1 MVAEAVAAS
10 TVVVAA
16 VVFTEAVVVEAST
29 VVEAT
34 EVGITARHAAAA
46 MAAVGTA
53 ARTAV
58 AGITIRCL
66 LAAHIRP
73 GALAT
78 PTAQP
83 VTEDMRRATVAT
95 VQQAVALA

>member
-1 MVAEAVAAS
+1 MGAEAVAAS

-34 EVGITARHAAAA
+34 EAGITARPAAAA
-46 MAAVGTA
+46 MAAVA
-53 ARTAV
+53 A
-58 AGITIRCL
+58 ITIPCL
-66 LAAHIRP
+66 LAAHFQP

-78 PTAQP
+78 LTPRQ
-83 VTEDMRRATVAT
+83 VTEDTRRATVAS
-95 VQQAVALA
+95 VQQAVAPA

>member
-1 MVAEAVAAS
+1 MGAEAVAAS

-34 EVGITARHAAAA
+34 EAGITARPAAAA
-46 MAAVGTA
+46 MAAA
-53 ARTAV
+53 
-58 AGITIRCL
+58 ITIPCL
-66 LAAHIRP
+66 LAAHFQP

-78 PTAQP
+78 LTARP
-83 VTEDMRRATVAT
+83 VTEDTRRATVAS
-95 VQQAVALA
+95 VQQAVAPA